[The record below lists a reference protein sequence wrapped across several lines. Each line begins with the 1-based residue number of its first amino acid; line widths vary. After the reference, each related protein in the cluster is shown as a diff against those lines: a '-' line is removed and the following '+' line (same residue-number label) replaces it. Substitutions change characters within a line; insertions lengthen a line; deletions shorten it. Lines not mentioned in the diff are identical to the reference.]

1 MMKILFVFLFL
12 IAFMACQNE
21 GGTAQEEKP
30 KVETKEQPDPRMQS
44 RTAQVS
50 DREPEIQ
57 MINVDFVADQDTSK
71 ALYKA
76 WIQNK
81 DAKYYHIDGLKGH
94 KLYFELT
101 GGHPAIELIIIGPDD
116 NEIFRKNLDKEPIEW
131 TKVLPENGR
140 YTFIVS
146 LDPKLENKDQV
157 KTYFEAKMRLY

>member
-1 MMKILFVFLFL
+1 MMKVIY
-12 IAFMACQNE
+12 IALLLLAIGACQSE
-21 GGTAQEEKP
+21 EAPAQKEKTEEKA
-30 KVETKEQPDPRMQS
+30 ETGPDPRMQS

-76 WIQNK
+76 WIQDK

-116 NEIFRKNLDKEPIEW
+116 NEIFRKNLNEEPIEW